1 MTDDQDNSIPS
12 QVARRTLANRLRAF
26 VFLAV
31 LGVGVVLGMSFG
43 NTALGALIGLALGAL
58 SGTAVATAVLKRAG

>member
-1 MTDDQDNSIPS
+1 MTDDQGNSIPG
-12 QVARRTLANRLRAF
+12 QGARRTLANRLRAF

-31 LGVGVVLGMSFG
+31 LGVGVVLGISFG

-58 SGTAVATAVLKRAG
+58 FGTAVATAVLKRAG